1 MWPLVPSPRPTGA
14 RAGKS
19 DWRRPPAVPYAGAP
33 MVSESL
39 FEVRLDR
46 RDGAAV
52 VSPAGRSTSPPR
64 PELRSA
70 LHEPQAR
77 AETVVLDLREV
88 TFMDSSGLGV
98 IVGQHKRAREDGFR
112 FKVAVER
119 GTEVER
125 ILELSGL
132 VSVLEL
138 TDAPEDLLAG

>member
-1 MWPLVPSPRPTGA
+1 MAAENV
-14 RAGKS
+14 
-19 DWRRPPAVPYAGAP
+19 
-33 MVSESL
+33 
-39 FEVRLDR
+39 FEGRLDR

-52 VSPAGRSTSPPR
+52 VWARGEIDISSS
-64 PELRSA
+64 PELRSI
-70 LHEPQAR
+70 LHEPEAR

-112 FKVAVER
+112 FRVAVER

-132 VSVLEL
+132 VAVLEL
-138 TDAPEDLLAG
+138 TDASDDELLAG

>member
-1 MWPLVPSPRPTGA
+1 MA
-14 RAGKS
+14 S
-19 DWRRPPAVPYAGAP
+19 D
-33 MVSESL
+33 SL

-52 VSPAGRSTSPPR
+52 VSARGEIDLSSS

-70 LHEPQAR
+70 LHEEEAR
-77 AETVVLDLREV
+77 AGTVVLDLREV

-112 FKVAVER
+112 FKVAVAR

-132 VSVLEL
+132 VSVLDL
-138 TDAPEDLLAG
+138 TDAPEDLPAA